1 MNKVRKQ
8 DLRVGQKVKLV
19 DNRDYI
25 KGDYAQG
32 WAEPMEYCF
41 GDTVTIEAI
50 RRDVFRG
57 GLPYIRVK
65 ENDWSWDLRFL
76 ELLGPISKVHN
87 VHDFEDEDYYILPI
101 RYTLEKVI
109 ENGNAVI
116 CWVEDCETREMIKT
130 VAKCQEGDNFDLHKG
145 VEICMYK
152 TLRKI
157 AEKNL
162 KRF

>member
-1 MNKVRKQ
+1 MINRKK
-8 DLRVGQKVKLV
+8 LRVGQKVLLV
-19 DNRDYI
+19 KEVPAVDVVGGYVSEMRELLGKEVTI
-25 KGDYAQG
+25 SRLKGDYFEIKEDIDRFM
-32 WAEPMEYCF
+32 WDYRF
-41 GDTVTIEAI
+41 IKSIE
-50 RRDVFRG
+50 
-57 GLPYIRVK
+57 
-65 ENDWSWDLRFL
+65 
-76 ELLGPISKVHN
+76 PISKVHN
-87 VHDFEDEDYYILPI
+87 VYGFEDEDYILPF
-101 RYTLEKVI
+101 RYSLEKVI

>member
-1 MNKVRKQ
+1 MINRRK
-8 DLRVGQKVKLV
+8 LRVGQKVL
-19 DNRDYI
+19 
-25 KGDYAQG
+25 
-32 WAEPMEYCF
+32 
-41 GDTVTIEAI
+41 
-50 RRDVFRG
+50 
-57 GLPYIRVK
+57 LVK
-65 ENDWSWDLRFL
+65 EVPAVDVVGGYVSEMR
-76 ELLGPISKVHN
+76 ELLGKEVTISRLTGDYFEIKEDIDRFVWDYRFIKSIEPVSKVHN
-87 VHDFEDEDYYILPI
+87 VDDFEDEDYILPF
-101 RYTLEKVI
+101 RYSLEKVI

-145 VEICMYK
+145 VEICIYK

>member
-1 MNKVRKQ
+1 MINRKK
-8 DLRVGQKVKLV
+8 LRVGQKVLLV
-19 DNRDYI
+19 KEVPAVDVVGGYVSEMRELLGKEVTI
-25 KGDYAQG
+25 SRLKGDYFEIKEDIDRFM
-32 WAEPMEYCF
+32 WDYRF
-41 GDTVTIEAI
+41 IKSIE
-50 RRDVFRG
+50 
-57 GLPYIRVK
+57 
-65 ENDWSWDLRFL
+65 
-76 ELLGPISKVHN
+76 PISKVHN
-87 VHDFEDEDYYILPI
+87 VYDFEDEDYILPF
-101 RYTLEKVI
+101 RYSLEKVI